1 MRKLFGQSIK
11 TNTILIFGAL
21 TLILVFVMARI
32 SYVSVKNIYL
42 KQLHQQV
49 NLLSSMAAAE
59 LDLRFLDFIDPQ
71 SESAGMKLYRNQLKQ
86 TVNRLQLNDV
96 FIFDSSG
103 TILVNTG
110 QKDARAGLL
119 LNLTDIKN
127 LDIGHAFN
135 SLPFKTSDG
144 QWYLWNYR
152 RLNAKYFLG
161 LRESTSRLAEI
172 DVLANW
178 FIGIGFIGIVLVL
191 IAGWF
196 VGRRIA
202 EPVNKLVAFSSE
214 MGKGNLQAAPPE
226 GIRGEL
232 AVLQNALIQ
241 MRNDLANHQQEK
253 EQMLAQIAHELRNPL
268 GGISL
273 LAGLI
278 KEDADPHSK
287 TAEYARR
294 ISDETEGLKNQI
306 SAYLNFSKPLK
317 AKIETIPVARV
328 FESLQDR
335 YADTLKKRNIE
346 LQLDAKTESVS
357 FDPVHLQQI
366 LSNLMDNSLRAIKGN
381 GTITISAE
389 NKHLSVSDDGPGIP
403 AENLANV
410 FEPFYTTS
418 ADGAGLGLAICRK
431 LCRENGADISVE
443 NNMIEGCTFTI
454 KFEQR

>member
-11 TNTILIFGAL
+11 TNTILIFGTL
-21 TLILVFVMARI
+21 TLLLVFIMARL

-42 KQLHQQV
+42 KQLHKQV
-49 NLLSSMAAAE
+49 NLKSSLAAAE
-59 LDLRFLDFIDPQ
+59 IDLRFLDFIDPQ
-71 SESAGMKLYRNQLKQ
+71 SESAAMRLYRKQLKQ
-86 TVNRLQLNDV
+86 TVNRLLLSDV
-96 FIFDSSG
+96 FIFDSTG

-119 LNLTDIKN
+119 LNLADIKK
-127 LDIGHAFN
+127 LPKEGAFN
-135 SLPFKTSDG
+135 SLPFKTADG

-152 RLNAKYFLG
+152 RLNEKYFLG
-161 LRESTSRLAEI
+161 LRESSVRLAEI

-202 EPVNKLVAFSSE
+202 GPVNKLVAFSAE
-214 MGKGNLQAAPPE
+214 MGKGNLQAAPPL
-226 GIRGEL
+226 GVRGEL
-232 AVLQNALIQ
+232 AVLQKALIR
-241 MRNDLANHQQEK
+241 MRDDLAGNQQEK
-253 EQMLAQIAHELRNPL
+253 ERMLAQIAHELRNPL

-278 KEDADPHSK
+278 KEDAQPESK
-287 TAEYARR
+287 TIEYAQR

-317 AKIETIPVARV
+317 ADIKPIEVQKL
-328 FESLQDR
+328 F
-335 YADTLKKRNIE
+335 DTLQKEYAPKMPQGVRLRFKANT
-346 LQLDAKTESVS
+346 KTIR
-357 FDPVHLQQI
+357 FDPLHLRQI
-366 LSNLMDNSLRAIKGN
+366 LTNLIDNAIRAVGEN
-381 GTITISAE
+381 GLISISAE
-389 NKHLSVSDDGPGIP
+389 NGRLSVSDDGSGIAP
-403 AENLANV
+403 ENLANV

-443 NNMIEGCTFTI
+443 NNFLEGCTFTI
-454 KFEQR
+454 KLS